1 MDDLA
6 RAQAGAG
13 GDLDSVLVFN
23 LQRTHN
29 DLSPF
34 LNPVSGTRRLTAAQF
49 NALLALRAAGRD
61 GLRMGEIGRRLVVT
75 KSNVTGLVDR
85 LERQGLV
92 LRAGQPDRR
101 ATVVRLTGAGARLI
115 AGTAPRQDARLA
127 ELTRC
132 LAVREKRTLIRLL
145 TKLRRELRL
154 RRAGGSDTESRRG
167 AGFSLRPYPTTK
179 GRGNAARQGGARL
192 APAPQTAL
200 GERTH
205 FQYTR
210 RRAGGPS

>member
-1 MDDLA
+1 MRRRKRESDA
-6 RAQAGAG
+6 AGARSPQG
-13 GDLDSVLVFN
+13 EDLDAVLVFN

-34 LNPVSGTRRLTAAQF
+34 LNAGLRARRLTAAQF
-49 NALLALRAAGRD
+49 NALLALKTAGAG

-92 LRAGQPDRR
+92 RRGGQSDRR
-101 ATVVRLTGAGARLI
+101 ATVAQLTAAGARLL
-115 AGTAPRQDARLA
+115 AGAAPRHGERLA

-132 LAVREKRTLIRLL
+132 LTVREKRTLIRLL

-154 RRAGGSDTESRRG
+154 RRAGG
-167 AGFSLRPYPTTK
+167 
-179 GRGNAARQGGARL
+179 
-192 APAPQTAL
+192 
-200 GERTH
+200 
-205 FQYTR
+205 
-210 RRAGGPS
+210 PS